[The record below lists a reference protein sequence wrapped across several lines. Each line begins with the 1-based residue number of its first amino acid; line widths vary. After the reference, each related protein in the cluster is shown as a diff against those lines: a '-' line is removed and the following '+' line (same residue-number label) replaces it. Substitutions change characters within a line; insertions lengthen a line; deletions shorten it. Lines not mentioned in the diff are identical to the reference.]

1 MDASTWLSLAGIC
14 FMGAASPGPSL
25 GVVMAN
31 TVSGGRPAGVATGLG
46 HGLGVGLYSGLAMAG
61 VAVLVTTSP
70 VLFVGLQ
77 LAGAVFLLFL
87 GAQLLRPKAPKGP
100 RAPEPVSRPL
110 RGLAQSFQQ
119 GFFVSFLNP
128 KIAVFFLALFSQFV
142 QPGAGL
148 VEKVFMSLLA
158 GAIDTGWYVLV
169 ALVLSGTGL
178 SAWLEARARLF
189 DVGMGVVLVGVGV
202 AMIGRLVAGLG

>member
-31 TVSGGRPAGVATGLG
+31 TVAGGRPAGVATGLG

-77 LAGAVFLLFL
+77 LAGALFLLFL
-87 GAQLLRPKAPKGP
+87 GAQLLRSKSEGKPSGQEPTA
-100 RAPEPVSRPL
+100 RAL
-110 RGLAQSFQQ
+110 RGLLQSFRQ

-142 QPGAGL
+142 DPKAGP
-148 VEKVFMSLLA
+148 VEKASMSLLA
-158 GAIDTGWYVLV
+158 GGIDTGWYVLV

-178 SAWLEARARLF
+178 SAWLDARARLF
-189 DVGMGVVLVGVGV
+189 DVGMGVVLVAVGV
-202 AMIGRLVAGLG
+202 VMLGRLAVGLG